1 MEETIINE
9 PSLFEILVSSPTT
22 YIVLLIIVLTIVGL
36 KNGKSSTKCCE
47 SNKTSTPSKP
57 KRARTKSGRYV
68 KDNPKTAKNEA
79 WVGGKA
85 PKKKATKKTPV
96 KKQPSKKR
104 AIKRTPKKS
113 GK

>member
-1 MEETIINE
+1 MEET
-9 PSLFEILVSSPTT
+9 V
-22 YIVLLIIVLTIVGL
+22 VLTPVVESAPLLLNPLTWIVAFIILGL
-36 KNGKSSTKCCE
+36 VYDFFWGKNLEKLSSKFQE
-47 SNKTSTPSKP
+47 PNKTSSTSKP

-85 PKKKATKKTPV
+85 PKKKATKKTPTKKAV
-96 KKQPSKKR
+96 K
-104 AIKRTPKKS
+104 KRTPKKS